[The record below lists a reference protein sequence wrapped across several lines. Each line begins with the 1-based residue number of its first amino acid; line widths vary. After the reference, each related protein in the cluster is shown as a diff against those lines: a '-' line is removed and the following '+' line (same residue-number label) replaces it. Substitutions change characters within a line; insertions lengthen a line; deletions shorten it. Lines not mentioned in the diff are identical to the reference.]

1 MDITLQE
8 ERLVS
13 FLPLSHVAANI
24 TDILVMLTCV
34 GTVFFADRNALK
46 GTLTQSL
53 REAQP
58 TIFLGVP
65 RVWEKIYEKMVEV
78 GRQNKGLK
86 QQIGGLV
93 ICKISG
99 DNTGVAKRVS
109 PGLEKFDS
117 ILSYQFYLTLPA
129 TLSQPGVLS

>member
-1 MDITLQE
+1 M
-8 ERLVS
+8 S

-34 GTVFFADRNALK
+34 GTVYFADRNALK

-86 QQIGGLV
+86 QQIGRLV
-93 ICKISG
+93 
-99 DNTGVAKRVS
+99 
-109 PGLEKFDS
+109 
-117 ILSYQFYLTLPA
+117 
-129 TLSQPGVLS
+129 VLSSNFELFAVMAQ

>member
-1 MDITLQE
+1 MELTLQE

-34 GTVFFADRNALK
+34 GTVYFADRNALK

-86 QQIGGLV
+86 QQIGG
-93 ICKISG
+93 
-99 DNTGVAKRVS
+99 
-109 PGLEKFDS
+109 
-117 ILSYQFYLTLPA
+117 
-129 TLSQPGVLS
+129 

>member
-1 MDITLQE
+1 MIITLQE

-34 GTVFFADRNALK
+34 GTVYFADRNALK

-86 QQIGGLV
+86 QQIG
-93 ICKISG
+93 
-99 DNTGVAKRVS
+99 
-109 PGLEKFDS
+109 E
-117 ILSYQFYLTLPA
+117 
-129 TLSQPGVLS
+129 

>member
-1 MDITLQE
+1 M
-8 ERLVS
+8 S
-13 FLPLSHVAANI
+13 FLPLSHVAANL

-34 GTVFFADRNALK
+34 GTVYFADRNALK

-86 QQIGGLV
+86 QQIGESDLDLV
-93 ICKISG
+93 DLIRGSHLKC
-99 DNTGVAKRVS
+99 
-109 PGLEKFDS
+109 PFP
-117 ILSYQFYLTLPA
+117 LTNL
-129 TLSQPGVLS
+129 T

>member
-34 GTVFFADRNALK
+34 GTVYFADRNALK

-86 QQIGGLV
+86 QQIG
-93 ICKISG
+93 
-99 DNTGVAKRVS
+99 
-109 PGLEKFDS
+109 E
-117 ILSYQFYLTLPA
+117 
-129 TLSQPGVLS
+129 

>member
-1 MDITLQE
+1 M
-8 ERLVS
+8 S

-34 GTVFFADRNALK
+34 GTVYFADRNALK

-86 QQIGGLV
+86 QQIGG
-93 ICKISG
+93 
-99 DNTGVAKRVS
+99 
-109 PGLEKFDS
+109 
-117 ILSYQFYLTLPA
+117 
-129 TLSQPGVLS
+129 